1 MVTELYLGVSIHSL
15 PVLMPWIP
23 GLIEGM
29 PLEPQC
35 DHDGLTHQHQQ
46 QQDGAY
52 HFSARPP
59 HLPHFSLVAFSW
71 IDDLRHHR
79 LPSKCCIR
87 GQQVRAAP
95 NAPGKTSWFRLE
107 VEAHFSRK
115 RSRSHVVCSAERG
128 QEVVER
134 VLVADVNARQAQ
146 TPSVPVTF

>member
-1 MVTELYLGVSIHSL
+1 MKLASEPSRSSLPRSSKQPVRHRFVPRDMVTELYLGVSIHSL

-46 QQDGAY
+46 QQDGA
-52 HFSARPP
+52 HHLSARPP

-71 IDDLRHHR
+71 IDDPRHHR

-87 GQQVRAAP
+87 DSKCALPRM
-95 NAPGKTSWFRLE
+95 RL
-107 VEAHFSRK
+107 
-115 RSRSHVVCSAERG
+115 
-128 QEVVER
+128 
-134 VLVADVNARQAQ
+134 
-146 TPSVPVTF
+146 